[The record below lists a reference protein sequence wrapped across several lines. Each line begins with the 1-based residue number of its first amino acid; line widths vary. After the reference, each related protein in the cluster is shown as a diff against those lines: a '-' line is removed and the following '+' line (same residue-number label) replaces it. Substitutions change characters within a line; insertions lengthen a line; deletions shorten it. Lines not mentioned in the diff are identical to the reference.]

1 MFWSLVAKASC
12 EYFWARSCKAETPTD
27 VGSASWVVRHLTT
40 KYPNA
45 YNVVSFDKLDY
56 CSSRN
61 NSRMLEGRPNF
72 AFFHGNVTNREDVLR
87 CLREFKIDMI
97 VHLAAQTHV
106 DLSFGNSLSFS
117 WNNFI
122 GTHQLLE
129 CAQHVGTVKRF
140 YHISTDEVSVKKRKK
155 MSVVN

>member
-1 MFWSLVAKASC
+1 MSVVQAQ
-12 EYFWARSCKAETPTD
+12 ARKRSRDIAD
-27 VGSASWVVRHLTT
+27 LRSASWVVRHLVS

-61 NSRMLEGRPNF
+61 NSRMLEGLPNF
-72 AFFHGNVTNREDVLR
+72 TFFHGDVTQREDVLR
-87 CLREFKIDMI
+87 CLKKFKIDMI

-106 DLSFGNSLSFS
+106 DLSFGNSLKFS

-129 CAQHVGTVKRF
+129 CAHHVGTVKRF
-140 YHISTDEVSVKKRKK
+140 YHISTDEVRFRSKETKCTHLLIIGRSMVR
-155 MSVVN
+155 

>member
-1 MFWSLVAKASC
+1 MSVQHGHGGDSIKD
-12 EYFWARSCKAETPTD
+12 TTD
-27 VGSASWVVRHLTT
+27 LHSASWVVRHLVS

-61 NSRMLEGRPNF
+61 NSRMLEGLPNF
-72 AFFHGNVTNREDVLR
+72 TFFHGDVTQREDVLR
-87 CLREFKIDMI
+87 CLKKFKIDMI

-106 DLSFGNSLSFS
+106 DLSFGNSLKFS

-129 CAQHVGTVKRF
+129 CAHHVGTVKRF
-140 YHISTDEVSVKKRKK
+140 YHISTDEVSITRRLT
-155 MSVVN
+155 